1 MNKLNKID
9 EVMLASFVD
18 DQLDTANREAIIKA
32 MDEDK
37 DLRDQIYNLRKT
49 KDLMKLSFGAE
60 NLPETSPK
68 TYTTTLH
75 SQCVARIAAAFTAL
89 AIGLGAG
96 FTGYQ
101 YCSQTGHTSHMSAQ
115 NLAALTQQQGERIIL
130 HISESDPVQ
139 FERTLTYTENF
150 LNKHKNNNKVRI
162 EVVANAGG
170 IDLLRQDYPMSNKVK
185 SMMDEYDNITFIACT
200 NAINRLRA
208 QGFEPTMI
216 QDIDTEKA
224 VLTHIIERLRT
235 GWTYVKA
242 DSETLKI

>member
-1 MNKLNKID
+1 MRKPNKID
-9 EVMLASFVD
+9 EIMLTAFVD
-18 DQLDTANREAIIKA
+18 GQLDADNREAIIKA

-37 DLRDQIYNLRKT
+37 DLRDQVYNLRKT
-49 KDLMKLSFGAE
+49 KDLIKLSFANE
-60 NLPETSPK
+60 NLPETGHDK
-68 TYTTTLH
+68 YTHTLH
-75 SQCVARIAAAFTAL
+75 SQCIARIAAVFTAL

-96 FTGYQ
+96 YTGYK
-101 YCSQTGHTSHMSAQ
+101 YCGHTGHMSSLS
-115 NLAALTQQQGERIIL
+115 LAELTQQQGERIIL

-139 FERTLTYTENF
+139 FERTLAYTEDF
-150 LNKHKNNNKVRI
+150 LVRHRNNSKVRI

-170 IDLLRQDYPMSNKVK
+170 IDLLRQDYPLSNKVI

-216 QDIDTEKA
+216 KNVETEKA
-224 VLTHIIERLRT
+224 VLTHIIDRLRT

>member
-1 MNKLNKID
+1 MKDSNKID
-9 EVMLASFVD
+9 EVMLAAFVD
-18 DQLDTANREAIIKA
+18 DQLDIDNREAIIRA
-32 MDEDK
+32 MDEDES
-37 DLRDQIYNLRKT
+37 LREKVYDLRKT
-49 KDLMKLSFGAE
+49 KDLMKLSFGGE
-60 NLPETSPK
+60 NPPEASPK
-68 TYTTTLH
+68 IYTNTFH
-75 SQCVARIAAAFTAL
+75 SQCVARIAAVFTAL
-89 AIGLGAG
+89 AIGLSAG

-101 YCSQTGHTSHMSAQ
+101 YCSQTGHASHMSAQ

-139 FERTLTYTENF
+139 FERTLAYTESF

-208 QGFEPTMI
+208 QGFKPTMI
-216 QDIDTEKA
+216 KDIDTEKT